1 MNIPTPPPKS
11 SELLDDR
18 VKDILDIWT
27 AKERYRQFR
36 DEVKRDIIRDCKREQ
51 NAKYKRILLE
61 AVCRIAEIFIA
72 VLICSFL
79 S

>member
-1 MNIPTPPPKS
+1 MNIPTPSPKS
-11 SELLDDR
+11 TESLDDR
-18 VKDILDIWT
+18 AKDILDIWA

-36 DEVKRDIIRDCKREQ
+36 DEVKRDIMRDCKREQ
-51 NAKYKRILLE
+51 IAKYKRILLE
-61 AVCRIAEIFIA
+61 AICRIAEIFIA

>member
-11 SELLDDR
+11 TELLDDR
-18 VKDILDIWT
+18 VKDILDIWA

-36 DEVKRDIIRDCKREQ
+36 DEVKRDIIHGCKREQ

-61 AVCRIAEIFIA
+61 TICRIAEIFIA
-72 VLICSFL
+72 VLICKFAF
-79 S
+79 